1 MALFGYLDKK
11 IVRGRGISMSGGVV
25 FCLLVIGLC
34 LALCY
39 PPIFAIILFIAI
51 PKIGIIPFILYLFF
65 ISWIYYKKK
74 SVK

>member
-1 MALFGYLDKK
+1 M
-11 IVRGRGISMSGGVV
+11 GGEVT
-25 FCLLVIGLC
+25 FCLFIIGLC

-51 PKIGIIPFILYLFF
+51 PKIGIVPLILYLIF
-65 ISWIYYKKK
+65 ISFVYKIKRK

>member
-1 MALFGYLDKK
+1 
-11 IVRGRGISMSGGVV
+11 MSGGTF

-65 ISWIYYKKK
+65 ISWVYSKRK